1 MNEEERKVFDARV
14 AKADEWNLHRL
25 LCDLEQFPKTF
36 EEELAI
42 VRTKIAVLEET
53 KRIIQA
59 KKAEEDAQRR
69 AAQAE
74 AQDAA
79 QTAWLEDPD
88 NQATLRG
95 WKALKAITPNLD
107 GVDNFYELPEAL
119 KYRYDAFR
127 RAVEN
132 KPQLPE
138 VKSQKQL
145 QQIADEGRG
154 TYTYLNSENYDY
166 DQESFE

>member
-1 MNEEERKVFDARV
+1 MNEEERKTFDIRV
-14 AKADEWNLHRL
+14 EAASGDKWKLNRL

-42 VRTKIAVLEET
+42 VRTKLATLEEAE
-53 KRIIQA
+53 RIVRQKQLEEYHRKEEERKVAQA
-59 KKAEEDAQRR
+59 KAEE
-69 AAQAE
+69 
-74 AQDAA
+74 
-79 QTAWLEDPD
+79 AWLEDPD

-95 WKALKAITPNLD
+95 WKALKTITPNLD
-107 GVDNFYELPEAL
+107 GVDTFQELPPAL

-138 VKSQKQL
+138 VKSSKQL
-145 QQIADEGRG
+145 NG
-154 TYTYLNSENYDY
+154 TGEYTRIHPEYYNYH

>member
-1 MNEEERKVFDARV
+1 MNEEERKAFDIKVEA
-14 AKADEWNLHRL
+14 ASGDKWKLNRL

-42 VRTKIAVLEET
+42 VRTKIAVLEASEQ
-53 KRIIQA
+53 IIRKKQQEEYLRKEEA
-59 KKAEEDAQRR
+59 RKIALAKAEA
-69 AAQAE
+69 
-74 AQDAA
+74 
-79 QTAWLEDPD
+79 AWLEDPD

-95 WKALKAITPNLD
+95 WQALKAITPNLD
-107 GVDNFYELPEAL
+107 GVDTFQELPPSL

-138 VKSQKQL
+138 VKSSKQL
-145 QQIADEGRG
+145 YG
-154 TYTYLNSENYDY
+154 TGEYTRIRSDYDYY

>member
-1 MNEEERKVFDARV
+1 MNEEERKAFDIRV

-59 KKAEEDAQRR
+59 KKAEEAAQRR

-74 AQDAA
+74 AQAEA
-79 QTAWLEDPD
+79 QAAWLEDPD

-145 QQIADEGRG
+145 QQIVEEGRG
-154 TYTYLNSENYDY
+154 AYTYLHSENYDY